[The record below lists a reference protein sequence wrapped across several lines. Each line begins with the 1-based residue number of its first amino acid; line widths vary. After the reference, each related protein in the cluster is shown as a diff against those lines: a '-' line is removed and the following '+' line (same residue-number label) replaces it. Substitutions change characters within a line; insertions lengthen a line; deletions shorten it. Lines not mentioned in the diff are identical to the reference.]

1 MKKFILG
8 SIALLGSVL
17 LLAACGGSQAKDS
30 HEKAVQKVKLGVVG
44 ENNEVWEDVKSRL
57 KEDDIELEIV
67 SFTDYSQPNAA
78 LADGEIDLN
87 SFQHQIFLDNYN
99 QEHGT
104 DLVSIG
110 NTVNAPLAVYS
121 QKIKDLKE
129 LKKGDEIAIPNDVTN
144 GARSLKLLQSADLL
158 TLKETD
164 NDLPTVADIKENPLN
179 LKITELD
186 ASQTARALPDV
197 AASVINSG
205 MAVDAGL
212 IPDEDAIYV
221 EPVNEDAKPYVN
233 IIVSRKKDADNETY
247 QKIVDAYQQDAT
259 KKVIQ
264 ETSKGASVPA
274 WETFGRK

>member
-1 MKKFILG
+1 MKKLILG

-17 LLAACGGSQAKDS
+17 LLAGCGGSQAKNS
-30 HEKAVQKVKLGVVG
+30 QEKAIQKVKLGVVG

-57 KEDDIELEIV
+57 KDDGIELEIV

-164 NDLPTVADIKENPLN
+164 NDLPTVADIEENPLN

-186 ASQTARALPDV
+186 AAQTACALPDV

-221 EPVNEDAKPYVN
+221 EPVNDDAKPYVN
-233 IIVSRKKDADNETY
+233 IIVSRKKDADNEVY
-247 QKIVDAYQQDAT
+247 QKIVDVYQQDAT
-259 KKVIQ
+259 KQVIK

-274 WETFGRK
+274 WETFGRN

>member
-1 MKKFILG
+1 MKKLILG
-8 SIALLGSVL
+8 SIALLGCVL

-30 HEKAVQKVKLGVVG
+30 QEKAVQKVKLGVVG

-57 KEDDIELEIV
+57 KDDDIELEIV

-259 KKVIQ
+259 KKIIK
-264 ETSKGASVPA
+264 ETSKGANVPA

>member
-1 MKKFILG
+1 MKKLILG

-17 LLAACGGSQAKDS
+17 LLAGCGGSQAKNS
-30 HEKAVQKVKLGVVG
+30 QEKAIQKVKLGVVG

-57 KEDDIELEIV
+57 KDDGIELEIV

-164 NDLPTVADIKENPLN
+164 NDLPTVADIEENPLN

-186 ASQTARALPDV
+186 AAQTARALPDV

-221 EPVNEDAKPYVN
+221 EPVNDDAKPYVN
-233 IIVSRKKDADNETY
+233 IIVSRKKDADNEVY
-247 QKIVDAYQQDAT
+247 QKIVDVYQQDAT
-259 KKVIQ
+259 KQVIK

-274 WETFGRK
+274 WETFGRN